1 MSSWQ
6 WRCCLNASQ
15 LTWHWSWLEAA
26 DRATTRECLLG
37 SRGQHLNGAISA
49 GGRLVVL
56 LEGGYSLRGLSES
69 VTESFLGLLGD
80 ESLHPPD
87 TEVVEPMDAVW
98 QRVHEIRRLHGLE
111 QGSH

>member
-1 MSSWQ
+1 MTAG
-6 WRCCLNASQ
+6 LAASRG
-15 LTWHWSWLEAA
+15 W
-26 DRATTRECLLG
+26 LLG
-37 SRGQHLNGAISA
+37 SRGLHLSQSIPA

-98 QRVHEIRRLHGLE
+98 QRVHDIRRLHGLE

>member
-1 MSSWQ
+1 MQHSGNGF
-6 WRCCLNASQ
+6 L
-15 LTWHWSWLEAA
+15 AA
-26 DRATTRECLLG
+26 GA
-37 SRGQHLNGAISA
+37 QHLSEAISA

-98 QRVHEIRRLHGLE
+98 QRVHDIRRMHGLE